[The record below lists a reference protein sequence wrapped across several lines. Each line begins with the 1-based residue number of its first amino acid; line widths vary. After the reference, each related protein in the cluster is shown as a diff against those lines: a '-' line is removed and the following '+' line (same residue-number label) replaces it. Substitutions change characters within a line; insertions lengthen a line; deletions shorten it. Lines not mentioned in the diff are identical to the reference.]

1 MGGSL
6 CGLWTSGEMDVSD
19 MRIVDPIG
27 RTEQKRQGNAETSV
41 KWTNYFR
48 KDWNIG
54 RWEVHIKKRNREW
67 LCTV

>member
-1 MGGSL
+1 
-6 CGLWTSGEMDVSD
+6 